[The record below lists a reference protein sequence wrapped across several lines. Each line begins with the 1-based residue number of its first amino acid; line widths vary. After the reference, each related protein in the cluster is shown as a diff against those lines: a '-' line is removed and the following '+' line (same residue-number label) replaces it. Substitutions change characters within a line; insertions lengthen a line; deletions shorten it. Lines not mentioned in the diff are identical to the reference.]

1 MADDNKTAAL
11 RRAIE
16 AIEKKSKGLKPS
28 GVLDLPPAEAR
39 REAGF
44 GQAPRDLAPWSETR
58 LGQAPNRKPFK
69 PKALEPKALEPKTLE
84 PKTFKPKNLKQKDVQ
99 QKDLNQTEFKTTEF
113 KANEFKANKFK
124 EKPVK
129 RPPARRST
137 RPQSSSGADN
147 NSVGESARKGFDEAL
162 LGHDPFQTNPNT
174 WPDGPSRGAEAN
186 NVASTNFAPTES
198 ETESIEASDRAML
211 RRAALNLLAQR
222 EQTAFELKQKLSR
235 RFPDQASL
243 LDGVIARLQAQGLQN
258 DSRMAEAYVRYRVQ
272 SGQGPMKIR
281 SEMSQKG
288 LAGSVMDDAFRS
300 QAPDWF
306 ALAASVLHKRFGD
319 AESNAGIDRKER
331 AKRSRFLQQRGF
343 HYEHISAAL

>member
-1 MADDNKTAAL
+1 LADDNKTAAL

-69 PKALEPKALEPKTLE
+69 PKALEPKALEPKT
-84 PKTFKPKNLKQKDVQ
+84 FKPKNLKQKDVQ

-113 KANEFKANKFK
+113 KTTEFKANEFK

-137 RPQSSSGADN
+137 RPQSSSDADN
-147 NSVGESARKGFDEAL
+147 NSVGESARKGFDEAP

-174 WPDGPSRGAEAN
+174 WPDGPSRGAEAK
-186 NVASTNFAPTES
+186 NVTSTNFAPTES

-243 LDGVIARLQAQGLQN
+243 LDAVIARLQAQGLQN

-272 SGQGPMKIR
+272 RGQGPMKIR

-306 ALAASVLHKRFGD
+306 SLAASVLHKRFGD

>member
-69 PKALEPKALEPKTLE
+69 PKALEPKALEPKT
-84 PKTFKPKNLKQKDVQ
+84 FKPKNLKQKDVQQKDVQ

-147 NSVGESARKGFDEAL
+147 NSVGESARKGFDEAP

-272 SGQGPMKIR
+272 RGQGPMKIR

-288 LAGSVMDDAFRS
+288 LAGTVMDDAFRS

>member
-1 MADDNKTAAL
+1 M
-11 RRAIE
+11 
-16 AIEKKSKGLKPS
+16 
-28 GVLDLPPAEAR
+28 
-39 REAGF
+39 
-44 GQAPRDLAPWSETR
+44 
-58 LGQAPNRKPFK
+58 
-69 PKALEPKALEPKTLE
+69 
-84 PKTFKPKNLKQKDVQ
+84 KQKDVQ

-113 KANEFKANKFK
+113 KANEFKANEFK

-147 NSVGESARKGFDEAL
+147 NSVGESARKGFDEAP

-272 SGQGPMKIR
+272 RGQGPMKIR

>member
-69 PKALEPKALEPKTLE
+69 PKALEPKALEPKT
-84 PKTFKPKNLKQKDVQ
+84 FKPKNLKQKDVQQKDVQ

-113 KANEFKANKFK
+113 KANEFK

-147 NSVGESARKGFDEAL
+147 NSVGESARKGFDEAP

-272 SGQGPMKIR
+272 RGQGPMKIR

-288 LAGSVMDDAFRS
+288 LAGTVMDDAFRS

>member
-69 PKALEPKALEPKTLE
+69 PKALEPKALD

-113 KANEFKANKFK
+113 KANEFKANEFK

-147 NSVGESARKGFDEAL
+147 NSVGESARKGFDEAP

-186 NVASTNFAPTES
+186 NVASTNFAPTET

-272 SGQGPMKIR
+272 RGQGPMKIR

>member
-69 PKALEPKALEPKTLE
+69 PKALEPKALEPKT
-84 PKTFKPKNLKQKDVQ
+84 FKPKNLKQKDVQQKDVQ

-147 NSVGESARKGFDEAL
+147 NSVGESARKGFDEAP

-272 SGQGPMKIR
+272 RGQGPMKIR

>member
-1 MADDNKTAAL
+1 M
-11 RRAIE
+11 
-16 AIEKKSKGLKPS
+16 
-28 GVLDLPPAEAR
+28 LDLPPAEAR

-69 PKALEPKALEPKTLE
+69 PKALEPKALEPKT
-84 PKTFKPKNLKQKDVQ
+84 FKPKNLKQKDVQQKDVQ

-272 SGQGPMKIR
+272 RGQGPMKIR

>member
-69 PKALEPKALEPKTLE
+69 PKALEPK
-84 PKTFKPKNLKQKDVQ
+84 TFKPKNLKQKDVQ

-113 KANEFKANKFK
+113 KANEFK

-147 NSVGESARKGFDEAL
+147 NSVGESARKGFDEAP

-272 SGQGPMKIR
+272 RGQGPMKIR

>member
-69 PKALEPKALEPKTLE
+69 PKALEPKALEPKT
-84 PKTFKPKNLKQKDVQ
+84 FKPKNLKQKDVQQKDVQ

-113 KANEFKANKFK
+113 KANEFKANEFK

-147 NSVGESARKGFDEAL
+147 NSVGESARKGFDEAP

-198 ETESIEASDRAML
+198 ETESLEASDRAML

-272 SGQGPMKIR
+272 RGQGPMKIR

-306 ALAASVLHKRFGD
+306 ALAASVLLKRFGD

>member
-69 PKALEPKALEPKTLE
+69 PKALEPKALEPE
-84 PKTFKPKNLKQKDVQ
+84 TFKPKNLKQKDVQ

-113 KANEFKANKFK
+113 KANEFKANEFK

-147 NSVGESARKGFDEAL
+147 NSVGESARKGFDEAP

-272 SGQGPMKIR
+272 RGQGPMKIR

-288 LAGSVMDDAFRS
+288 LAGTVMDDAFRS

>member
-69 PKALEPKALEPKTLE
+69 PKALEPKALD

-113 KANEFKANKFK
+113 KANEFKANEFK

-147 NSVGESARKGFDEAL
+147 NSVGESARKGFDEAP

-272 SGQGPMKIR
+272 RGQGPMKIR

>member
-69 PKALEPKALEPKTLE
+69 PKALEPKALEPKT
-84 PKTFKPKNLKQKDVQ
+84 FKPKNLKQKDVQ

-147 NSVGESARKGFDEAL
+147 NSVGESARKGFDEAP

-272 SGQGPMKIR
+272 RGQGPMKIR

-288 LAGSVMDDAFRS
+288 LAGTVMDDAFRS

>member
-69 PKALEPKALEPKTLE
+69 PKALEPKALEPKT
-84 PKTFKPKNLKQKDVQ
+84 FKPKNLKQKDVQ

-113 KANEFKANKFK
+113 KANEFKANEFK

-147 NSVGESARKGFDEAL
+147 NSVGESARKGFDEAP

-186 NVASTNFAPTES
+186 NVASTNFAPTET

-258 DSRMAEAYVRYRVQ
+258 DSRMAVAYVRYRVQ
-272 SGQGPMKIR
+272 RGQGPMKIR

>member
-69 PKALEPKALEPKTLE
+69 PKALEPKALEPKT
-84 PKTFKPKNLKQKDVQ
+84 FKPKNLKQKDVQQKDVQ

-113 KANEFKANKFK
+113 KANEFK

-147 NSVGESARKGFDEAL
+147 NSVGESARKGFDEAP

-272 SGQGPMKIR
+272 RGQGPMKIR

>member
-69 PKALEPKALEPKTLE
+69 PKALEPKALEPKT
-84 PKTFKPKNLKQKDVQ
+84 FKPKNLKQKDVQ

-113 KANEFKANKFK
+113 KANEFKANEFK

-147 NSVGESARKGFDEAL
+147 NSVGESARKGFDEAP

-272 SGQGPMKIR
+272 RGQGPMKIR

-288 LAGSVMDDAFRS
+288 LAGTVMDDAFRS

>member
-69 PKALEPKALEPKTLE
+69 PKALEPKALEPKT
-84 PKTFKPKNLKQKDVQ
+84 FKPKNLKQKDVQ

-113 KANEFKANKFK
+113 KANEFK

-147 NSVGESARKGFDEAL
+147 NSVGESARKGFDEAP

-272 SGQGPMKIR
+272 RGQGPMKIR

>member
-69 PKALEPKALEPKTLE
+69 PKALEPKALEPKT
-84 PKTFKPKNLKQKDVQ
+84 FKPKNLKQKDVQ

-113 KANEFKANKFK
+113 KANEFK

-147 NSVGESARKGFDEAL
+147 NSVGESARKGFDEAP

-198 ETESIEASDRAML
+198 ETESLEASDRAML

-272 SGQGPMKIR
+272 RGQGPMKIR